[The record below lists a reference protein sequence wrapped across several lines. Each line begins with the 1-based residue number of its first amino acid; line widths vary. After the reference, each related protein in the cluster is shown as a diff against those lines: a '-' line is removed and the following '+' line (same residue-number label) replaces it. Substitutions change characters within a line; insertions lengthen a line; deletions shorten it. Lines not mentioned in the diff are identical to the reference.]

1 MSLKLVILGD
11 ACVGKSC
18 LINKFTTN
26 KFREFEEPT
35 VGAAFQAVRVSDS
48 YLTLE
53 VWDTAGQERFRSL
66 TPMYYRDAKVALVCY
81 DITNK
86 QSFESAKYWYN
97 QLVENGD
104 NDCIKIL
111 VATKSDLYDQREVE
125 VVERYLK
132 RANIS
137 YFMET
142 SAKTG
147 QNIDK
152 LFNLAAREGSLVYR
166 RGERNG
172 NSKGGR
178 EERKSK
184 KKRGGGRIYG
194 NLERMGK
201 EADDDK
207 IFGNNCC

>member
-26 KFREFEEPT
+26 QFREFEEPT
-35 VGAAFQAVRVSDS
+35 IGAAFQAVRVSDA

-66 TPMYYRDAKVALVCY
+66 APMYYRDASVALICY

-97 QLVENGD
+97 QIEEKGD
-104 NDCIKIL
+104 TDCIKIL
-111 VATKSDLYDQREVE
+111 VATKSDLYAQREVE
-125 VVERYLK
+125 VVEEYLK
-132 RANIS
+132 SANVS

-147 QNIDK
+147 KNIDK

-166 RGERNG
+166 RGESSG
-172 NSKGGR
+172 NSKGRRKGR
-178 EERKSK
+178 KRER
-184 KKRGGGRIYG
+184 GGRICS
-194 NLERMGK
+194 NWERLGK
-201 EADDDK
+201 EEDSEK

>member
-35 VGAAFQAVRVSDS
+35 IGAAFQSVRVSDS

-66 TPMYYRDAKVALVCY
+66 APMYYRDASVAFICY
-81 DITNK
+81 DITNNE
-86 QSFESAKYWYN
+86 SFESAKYWYN
-97 QLVENGD
+97 QIEEKGD
-104 NDCIKIL
+104 TDCIKIL
-111 VATKSDLYDQREVE
+111 VATKSDLYAQREVE
-125 VVERYLK
+125 EVERYLK
-132 RANIS
+132 STNVS

-147 QNIDK
+147 KNIDK
-152 LFNLAAREGSLVYR
+152 LFNLAAREGSIVYR
-166 RGERNG
+166 RGENNG
-172 NSKGGR
+172 KSKGKRKRWKR
-178 EERKSK
+178 ERC
-184 KKRGGGRIYG
+184 GRIYS
-194 NLERMGK
+194 NWERLGK
-201 EADDDK
+201 EADDEK

>member
-26 KFREFEEPT
+26 QFREFEEPT
-35 VGAAFQAVRVSDS
+35 IGAAFQAVRVSDA

-66 TPMYYRDAKVALVCY
+66 APMYYRDAKVAIICY

-97 QLVENGD
+97 QIVENGD

-111 VATKSDLYDQREVE
+111 VATKSDLYAQREVE
-125 VVERYLK
+125 VVEGYLK
-132 RANIS
+132 SSNVS

-147 QNIDK
+147 KNINK

-166 RGERNG
+166 RGESSG
-172 NSKGGR
+172 NSKGRRKGR
-178 EERKSK
+178 KRERGS
-184 KKRGGGRIYG
+184 RICS
-194 NLERMGK
+194 NWERLGK
-201 EADDDK
+201 EEDSEK

>member
-26 KFREFEEPT
+26 QFREFEEPT
-35 VGAAFQAVRVSDS
+35 IGAAFQAVRVSDA

-66 TPMYYRDAKVALVCY
+66 APMYYRDAKVAIICY

-97 QLVENGD
+97 QIVENGD

-111 VATKSDLYDQREVE
+111 VATKSDLYAQREVE
-125 VVERYLK
+125 VVEEYLK
-132 RANIS
+132 SANVS

-147 QNIDK
+147 KNIDK

-166 RGERNG
+166 RGESRG

-178 EERKSK
+178 KGRKRER
-184 KKRGGGRIYG
+184 GGRICS
-194 NLERMGK
+194 NWERLGK
-201 EADDDK
+201 EADEEK

>member
-18 LINKFTTN
+18 LINKFTTQQ
-26 KFREFEEPT
+26 FREFEEPT
-35 VGAAFQAVRVSDS
+35 IGAAFQAVRVSDA

-66 TPMYYRDAKVALVCY
+66 APMYYRDARVALICY

-86 QSFESAKYWYN
+86 KSFESAKYWYK
-97 QLVENGD
+97 QIEENG
-104 NDCIKIL
+104 NKDCIKII
-111 VATKSDLYDQREVE
+111 VATKADLVDQREVE
-125 VVERYLK
+125 EVERYIK
-132 RANIS
+132 SANVS

-147 QNIDK
+147 KNINK
-152 LFNLAAREGSLVYR
+152 LFNLAAREGSVVYR
-166 RGERNG
+166 RGEGNGSIRNRRKK
-172 NSKGGR
+172 KGGR
-178 EERKSK
+178 LFNNWER
-184 KKRGGGRIYG
+184 
-194 NLERMGK
+194 LGK
-201 EADDDK
+201 EADEEK

>member
-18 LINKFTTN
+18 LINKFTT
-26 KFREFEEPT
+26 KQFREFEEPT
-35 VGAAFQAVRVSDS
+35 IGAAFQAVRVSDA

-66 TPMYYRDAKVALVCY
+66 APMYYRDANVALICY

-86 QSFESAKYWYN
+86 KSFESAKYWYK
-97 QLVENGD
+97 QIEENG
-104 NDCIKIL
+104 NKDCIKII
-111 VATKSDLYDQREVE
+111 VATKADLDDKREVE
-125 VVERYLK
+125 EVEQYLK
-132 RANIS
+132 SANVS

-147 QNIDK
+147 KNINK
-152 LFNLAAREGSLVYR
+152 LFNLAAREGSVVHR
-166 RGERNG
+166 RGESSG
-172 NSKGGR
+172 NSKKGGR
-178 EERKSK
+178 NRK
-184 KKRGGGRIYG
+184 KKGGRLC
-194 NLERMGK
+194 NNWERLGK
-201 EADDDK
+201 EAEEEK

>member
-26 KFREFEEPT
+26 QFREFEEPT
-35 VGAAFQAVRVSDS
+35 IGAAFQAVRVSDT
-48 YLTLE
+48 YPTLE

-66 TPMYYRDAKVALVCY
+66 APMYYRDAKVAFICY

-86 QSFESAKYWYN
+86 ESFESAKYWYN
-97 QLVENGD
+97 QIAEKGD

-111 VATKSDLYDQREVE
+111 VATKSDLYAQREVE

-132 RANIS
+132 SANVS

-147 QNIDK
+147 KNIDK
-152 LFNLAAREGSLVYR
+152 LFNLAVREGSLVYR
-166 RGERNG
+166 RGESRG
-172 NSKGGR
+172 NRKGGLKR
-178 EERKSK
+178 RKK
-184 KKRGGGRIYG
+184 DRGGRICS
-194 NLERMGK
+194 NWERLGK
-201 EADDDK
+201 EADEEK

>member
-18 LINKFTTN
+18 LINKFTTQQ
-26 KFREFEEPT
+26 FREFEEPT
-35 VGAAFQAVRVSDS
+35 IGAAFQAVRVSDA

-66 TPMYYRDAKVALVCY
+66 APMYYRDAKVALICY

-86 QSFESAKYWYN
+86 KSFESAKYWYK
-97 QLVENGD
+97 QIEENGN
-104 NDCIKIL
+104 NDCIKII
-111 VATKSDLYDQREVE
+111 VATKADLVDQREVE
-125 VVERYLK
+125 EVEQYLTS
-132 RANIS
+132 ANIS

-147 QNIDK
+147 KNINK
-152 LFNLAAREGSLVYR
+152 LFNLAAREGSVVYR
-166 RGERNG
+166 RGESSG
-172 NSKGGR
+172 NRRSRKKGGR
-178 EERKSK
+178 LCNNWER
-184 KKRGGGRIYG
+184 
-194 NLERMGK
+194 LGK
-201 EADDDK
+201 EAEEEK